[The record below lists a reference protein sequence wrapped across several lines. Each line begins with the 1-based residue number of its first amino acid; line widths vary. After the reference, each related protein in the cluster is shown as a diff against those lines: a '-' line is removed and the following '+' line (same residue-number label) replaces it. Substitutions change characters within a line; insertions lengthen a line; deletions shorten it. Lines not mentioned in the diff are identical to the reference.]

1 MKLILHNYWR
11 SSASQRVRIA
21 LGLKQLAYDYV
32 SVHLLNDG
40 GQHKSAAYKLLNPM
54 AQVPA
59 LEVVEDNS
67 ARHVLTQSLPIIE
80 FLDERFPETPR
91 LLPSDPF
98 ARAQTRALAE
108 IVNAGIQPFQNLSTT
123 SAVKALGG
131 DDVEWICDFMTKGL
145 AAFEASVAAWRQAH
159 QADGGPYCV
168 GGTPTLA
175 DCCLIP
181 QLHAARRFAIDLAPF
196 PQLRS
201 IDAACA
207 ALPAF
212 ASAAPERQPDAPVPS
227 S

>member
-21 LGLKQLAYDYV
+21 LGLKQLPYDYV

-40 GQHKSAAYKLLNPM
+40 GQHKTAAYKQLNPM

-59 LEVVEDNS
+59 LEVIEDS
-67 ARHVLTQSLPIIE
+67 GARHVLTQSLPIIE
-80 FLDERFPETPR
+80 FLDERFAEAPR
-91 LLPSDPF
+91 LLPRDTFS
-98 ARAQTRALAE
+98 RAQTRALAE

-123 SAVKALGG
+123 AAVKALGG
-131 DDVEWICDFMTKGL
+131 DDGLWIRDFMIKGL
-145 AAFEASVAAWRQAH
+145 AALEASIAAWRQAH
-159 QADGGPYCV
+159 PTDGGPFCV
-168 GGTPTLA
+168 GAAPTLA

-212 ASAAPERQPDAPVPS
+212 AAAAPERQPDAPS
-227 S
+227 T